1 MGIST
6 KQPFRL
12 FWCKHAVWVSILD
25 LKQQL
30 CILSC
35 LVLLDNFF
43 GVQTVHIL
51 SFPLQLIAASFFIC
65 WIQVSLQLLGF
76 FLAENVFFFDFAASS
91 LHRWICAFSLIN
103 ISIQDS
109 GITGTKTSLFL
120 VFDFQNC
127 VGVVHT
133 LITSTAVPSI
143 LLHQLPKFMGH
154 LPTGWSKMNIHYSSS
169 VVSKWYIFSFST
181 ALTSTGCR
189 SAFDKIFQFLE
200 IVHVSSVFSKLFIV
214 TDSSPFPKRDKG
226 LYCSTTLDMM
236 YSWITFNAISMP
248 DQALVGQ
255 SIKRFFLTTKCMV
268 ISTPEYSSK
277 SF

>member
-1 MGIST
+1 MEST
-6 KQPFRL
+6 TNNLFRL

-43 GVQTVHIL
+43 WCSNRAYFVI
-51 SFPLQLIAASFFIC
+51 PLTAYCCRFLHLPDSGQPSIARI
-65 WIQVSLQLLGF
+65 
-76 FLAENVFFFDFAASS
+76 FLAENVCFFHFAASS
-91 LHRWICAFSLIN
+91 LHHWICAFSLIN

-127 VGVVHT
+127 MGVVHT

-154 LPTGWSKMNIHYSSS
+154 LPTGWSKLNIHYSSS

-226 LYCSTTLDMM
+226 LNSSTTLDMM